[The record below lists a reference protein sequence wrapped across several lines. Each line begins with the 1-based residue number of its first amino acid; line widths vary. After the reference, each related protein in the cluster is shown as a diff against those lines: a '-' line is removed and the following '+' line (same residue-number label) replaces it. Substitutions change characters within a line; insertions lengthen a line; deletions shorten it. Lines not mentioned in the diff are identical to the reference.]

1 MDPTGVLINE
11 KQNTNIQRYLPEI
24 EVKEE
29 ANKYVDVLMT

>member
-1 MDPTGVLINE
+1 MDLTGVLING
-11 KQNTNIQRYLPEI
+11 KQNTPEI